1 MSTAGLI
8 AAAGLST
15 RMGRPKAM
23 LPVGA
28 SGIPFV
34 WQLASVYVEAGLKPV
49 IITIPDG
56 EVGDVVEAMLKPLS
70 INPAAQILCV
80 RNDDPAQGFSGSVL
94 TALVR
99 AATST
104 GLVITPVD
112 APHATAALIGALVQ
126 GLMTT
131 TADAVVA
138 VVGQKRAHPV
148 AFRKTMWR
156 RLASCAARG
165 GPATLLDELAI
176 EGSLHA
182 IPWGDWRVLED
193 INTPEDW
200 ERAFAMPFPGKAR

>member
-23 LPVGA
+23 LPVGG

-49 IITIPDG
+49 IITVPDG
-56 EVGDVVEAMLKPLS
+56 AVGDSVEAMLRPLS

-80 RNDDPAQGFSGSVL
+80 RNDDPSLGFSGSVR

-112 APHATAALIGALVQ
+112 APHASVALITALVQ

-138 VVGQKRAHPV
+138 VVGEKRAHPV

-156 RLASCAARG
+156 RLTAAAARG
-165 GPATLLDELAI
+165 GPASLLDELAK
-176 EGSLHA
+176 EGCLHQ
-182 IPWGDWRVLED
+182 IPWGDWRALED

-200 ERAFAMPFPGKAR
+200 ERAFGMPFP